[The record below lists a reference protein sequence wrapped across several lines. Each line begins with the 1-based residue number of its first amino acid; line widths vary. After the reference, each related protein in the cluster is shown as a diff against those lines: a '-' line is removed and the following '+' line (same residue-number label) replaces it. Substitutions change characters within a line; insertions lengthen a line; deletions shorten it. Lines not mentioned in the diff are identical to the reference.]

1 MAIPSQGNLALEFA
15 KDGLGVAALPMTA
28 VGPYP
33 FELGPR
39 VVEAPERSS
48 GDGNTV
54 EKSDQQSAVRR
65 SEVFSGIL
73 LQQPFHDALLGAAVP
88 ECVLDGQLGQQRCG
102 QRVMLAHRHEAKL
115 INCRHLSNTYPFA
128 MTSSVSG
135 KVAFVT
141 GGASGIGAALTTELA
156 KGGAEVWVADRQ
168 IGRAQELAQC
178 LCDSGAEV
186 RAIELDVRDA
196 SAFEAAAAEVVRESG
211 RLDYLFNNAGIG
223 VSGEIDSY
231 TLDDWNDVFD
241 VNLRGVVHGIQAVYP
256 IMIRQGSGHIVNTAS
271 MAGLTTTVGQASY
284 TATKHAVVAISRS
297 MRVEAE
303 RHGVR
308 VSALCPGVIRTPI
321 LTGGAY
327 GRINGPGLTS
337 EEFQK
342 SWERL
347 RPMDAD
353 KFAERVLRAVL
364 RNDAMII
371 VPGWWKTWWYLERLS
386 PTLALRLSK
395 RLLKELRKMESAPGT

>member
-1 MAIPSQGNLALEFA
+1 MP
-15 KDGLGVAALPMTA
+15 
-28 VGPYP
+28 
-33 FELGPR
+33 
-39 VVEAPERSS
+39 
-48 GDGNTV
+48 
-54 EKSDQQSAVRR
+54 
-65 SEVFSGIL
+65 
-73 LQQPFHDALLGAAVP
+73 
-88 ECVLDGQLGQQRCG
+88 
-102 QRVMLAHRHEAKL
+102 
-115 INCRHLSNTYPFA
+115 
-128 MTSSVSG
+128 SSVSG

-141 GGASGIGAALTTELA
+141 GGASGIGAALSTELSN
-156 KGGAEVWVADRQ
+156 GGAEVWIADRQ
-168 IGRAQELAQC
+168 TGRAQELAQR
-178 LCDSGAEV
+178 LRDGGAKV
-186 RAIELDVRDA
+186 HAIELDVRDS
-196 SAFEAAAAEVVRESG
+196 SAFEGAVANAVHESG

-271 MAGLTTTVGQASY
+271 MAGLITTVGQASY

-303 RHGVR
+303 HHGVR

-321 LTGGAY
+321 LTGGEY

-347 RPMDAD
+347 RPMAAD
-353 KFAERVLRAVL
+353 KFAKRVLRAVL

-371 VPGWWKTWWYLERLS
+371 VPGWWKAWWYLERLS
-386 PTLALRLSK
+386 PALALRVSK
-395 RLLKELRKMESAPGT
+395 VLLKELRKMESAPDTA